1 MTPTVLDIQLIKAKL
16 ENYVAPTLDLDVKR
30 QAAVALVLRQAKN
43 GVEVLFIQ
51 RAVAERDPWS
61 GQIAFPGGGRET
73 SDRDL
78 VDTAV
83 RETGEETAVRID
95 HKLLAV
101 HLLDQQGSNR
111 GGAIDLLIRCY
122 VFQVPADVV
131 PTPNYEVA
139 EVFWTPLTHLIN
151 KENHI
156 IFEPT
161 VTQVPAAGID
171 LGSGQH
177 GQSRILWGLTYRFI
191 QQFLEVVH

>member
-111 GGAIDLLIRCY
+111 GGADRRAH
-122 VFQVPADVV
+122 V
-131 PTPNYEVA
+131 
-139 EVFWTPLTHLIN
+139 
-151 KENHI
+151 
-156 IFEPT
+156 
-161 VTQVPAAGID
+161 
-171 LGSGQH
+171 
-177 GQSRILWGLTYRFI
+177 
-191 QQFLEVVH
+191 